1 MKKPS
6 YKVLAAGIIIIIV
19 FAALLLYFRPM
30 EMSDLIKG
38 DQDILITRTG
48 PGVRD
53 GEPYIDTKNY
63 DDLTEEQRQDIMSL
77 FQQYTYRRT
86 PGTLFSDGSI
96 SGAVNNYINI
106 FVYEDSELVRTIII
120 SDTGGMSLDSRVYA
134 AQEPSALI
142 QDIISVIERSVKD

>member
-6 YKVLAAGIIIIIV
+6 YKILTAGIIIIIV
-19 FAALLLYFRPM
+19 LAALLLYFRPM
-30 EMSDLIKG
+30 EMSDLINENYE
-38 DQDILITRTG
+38 IRITRTEV
-48 PGVRD
+48 GVRD

-63 DDLTEEQRQDIMSL
+63 NDLTEEQRQDIMSL

-96 SGAVNNYINI
+96 SGAINNYINI

-120 SDTGGMSLDSRVYA
+120 SDTGGMSVDSRVYVM
-134 AQEPSALI
+134 QEPSALI
-142 QDIISVIERSVKD
+142 QDILGVVE

>member
-6 YKVLAAGIIIIIV
+6 YKILTAGIIIIIV
-19 FAALLLYFRPM
+19 LAALLLYFRPM
-30 EMSDLIKG
+30 EMSDLINENYE
-38 DQDILITRTG
+38 IRITRTEV
-48 PGVRD
+48 GVRD

-63 DDLTEEQRQDIMSL
+63 NDLTEEQRQDIMSL

-96 SGAVNNYINI
+96 SGAINNYIHI

>member
-6 YKVLAAGIIIIIV
+6 NKILTAGIIIIIV
-19 FAALLLYFRPM
+19 FAALLLYFWPM
-30 EMSDLIKG
+30 EMSDLINE
-38 DQDILITRTG
+38 DYEIRITRTEV
-48 PGVRD
+48 GVRD

>member
-6 YKVLAAGIIIIIV
+6 YKALVTGTIIVIVLAV
-19 FAALLLYFRPM
+19 LLLYFWPM
-30 EMSDLIKG
+30 KMSDLINK
-38 DQDILITRTG
+38 DYEIRITLTEVV
-48 PGVRD
+48 VRD

-63 DDLTEEQRQDIMSL
+63 DNLTEEQGQDIMSL

-106 FVYEDSELVRTIII
+106 FVYEDSKLVRTIII
-120 SDTGGMSLDSRVYA
+120 SDTGGMSVDSRVYVV
-134 AQEPSALI
+134 QEPSALI

>member
-6 YKVLAAGIIIIIV
+6 YKVLATGIIIIIV

-30 EMSDLIKG
+30 EMSDLINE
-38 DQDILITRTG
+38 DYEIRITRTEV
-48 PGVRD
+48 GVRD

-63 DDLTEEQRQDIMSL
+63 NDLTEEQRQDIMSL

-96 SGAVNNYINI
+96 SGAINNYINI
-106 FVYEDSELVRTIII
+106 FVYEDSELVRMIII
-120 SDTGGMSLDSRVYA
+120 SDTGGMSVDSRVYVM
-134 AQEPSALI
+134 QEPSALI
-142 QDIISVIERSVKD
+142 QDILGVVE

>member
-6 YKVLAAGIIIIIV
+6 YKVLATGIIIIIV
-19 FAALLLYFRPM
+19 FAALLLYFWPM

-63 DDLTEEQRQDIMSL
+63 DDLTEEQRQDI
-77 FQQYTYRRT
+77 
-86 PGTLFSDGSI
+86 
-96 SGAVNNYINI
+96 
-106 FVYEDSELVRTIII
+106 
-120 SDTGGMSLDSRVYA
+120 
-134 AQEPSALI
+134 
-142 QDIISVIERSVKD
+142 ISVIERSVKD